1 MNPARNISP
10 EKVSQPEKVFFD
22 QCVAGDTRA
31 FENLVKQYQSYA
43 YILAF
48 RILWDEEDAKDII
61 QETFIRVWKNISKYD
76 SRIRFTTWMYK
87 IVTNLCLDKLKANKR
102 RNKHMTMSASNDH
115 INNVP
120 DVNNPDKQLADTDL
134 VDKIRIIAKHLTDK
148 QRVVFTLR
156 DLQDFEIYEIAD
168 ILQMSTGAVKSN
180 LHLARKTIRNELEKS
195 YM

>member
-1 MNPARNISP
+1 
-10 EKVSQPEKVFFD
+10 
-22 QCVAGDTRA
+22 
-31 FENLVKQYQSYA
+31 
-43 YILAF
+43 
-48 RILWDEEDAKDII
+48 
-61 QETFIRVWKNISKYD
+61 
-76 SRIRFTTWMYK
+76 
-87 IVTNLCLDKLKANKR
+87 
-102 RNKHMTMSASNDH
+102 MSASNDH